1 MPEESLAAK
10 AGSSPNRSAAS
21 RKSAASVSAVIRL
34 MLKQV
39 DHAFP
44 GGGVSGSRK
53 MIRAL
58 LRS

>member
-1 MPEESLAAK
+1 LAAK